1 MVEMTEKFVRGRK
14 EGLED
19 FYGRLGWREAGR
31 WPSALRFAPD
41 DTRDEVLMLLA
52 PPLADNL

>member
-1 MVEMTEKFVRGRK
+1 MVEMSEKFVRGRS

-19 FYGRLGWREAGR
+19 FHGRLGWRSAGR
-31 WPSALRFAPD
+31 WARALRFAPD

-52 PPLADNL
+52 PL